1 MLAKATPRPAG
12 SRVGSAET
20 APGRRQSGGNNAQ
33 RAGNSFRPL
42 PGRPNS
48 ARRAQAVDNF
58 PQCGMPYH
66 GFSRQVRWI
75 RTCATTDSGG
85 GRPFGCDCAFS
96 YLTVSHDLFSRQSL
110 GLYRFLGIA
119 VLLDVRDIP
128 QVGPLHRGADQPT
141 LRFSCEPFPAAKPR
155 QLSSIARITGL
166 RPSFEFFQF
175 CSVKVA
181 KGR

>member
-66 GFSRQVRWI
+66 GFSLRSVGFVHARQRILVVAALSV
-75 RTCATTDSGG
+75 ATAHSLI
-85 GRPFGCDCAFS
+85 
-96 YLTVSHDLFSRQSL
+96 LTVSHDLFSRQSL